1 MLKKGRNLYTDLKNQ
16 SFTIKDTNQYQP
28 SEETCMVSSGKVT
41 NTEGP
46 GPVESGFITHLVHRC
61 VYQLGSSSRAS
72 SLKWSEFL
80 IGVSLH
86 RLD

>member
-1 MLKKGRNLYTDLKNQ
+1 
-16 SFTIKDTNQYQP
+16 
-28 SEETCMVSSGKVT
+28 MVSSGKVT
-41 NTEGP
+41 NTGGP
-46 GPVESGFITHLVHRC
+46 GPVESGLITLLVHGC
-61 VYQLGSSSRAS
+61 AYQTGSSNTAS